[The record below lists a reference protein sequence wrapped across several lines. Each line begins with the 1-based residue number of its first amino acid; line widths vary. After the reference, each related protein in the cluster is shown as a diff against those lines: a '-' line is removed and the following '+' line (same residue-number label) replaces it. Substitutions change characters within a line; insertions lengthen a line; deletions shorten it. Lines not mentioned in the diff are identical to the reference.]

1 MGQFVRTIHQVID
14 RDTGRIIYEE
24 IENSRRRIKHEMTD
38 SIIRTMA
45 ELDIGIKDW
54 LKVVD
59 VTPAKI
65 EQYATTE
72 NTCEC
77 PAARFQHGKPCKH
90 QFALR
95 MGIISM

>member
-14 RDTGRIIYEE
+14 KDTGRIIYEE
-24 IENSRRRIKHEMTD
+24 IEDSRRRIKHEMTD
-38 SIIRTMA
+38 SIICAMA

-54 LKVVD
+54 LKVIE
-59 VTPAKI
+59 VTSAKI

-72 NTCEC
+72 DTCEC

-90 QFALR
+90 QIARRL
-95 MGIISM
+95 GIVSM